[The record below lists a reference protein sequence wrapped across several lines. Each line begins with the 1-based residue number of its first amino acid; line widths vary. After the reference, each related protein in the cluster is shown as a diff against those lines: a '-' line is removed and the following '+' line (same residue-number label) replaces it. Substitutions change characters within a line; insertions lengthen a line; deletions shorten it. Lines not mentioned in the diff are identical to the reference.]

1 MKDSQFYQ
9 IMMMLWLILGVIA
22 TLPFTAVVSL
32 VMMVLNAVLALRAN
46 NKEKKQ

>member
-22 TLPFTAVVSL
+22 TIPFTVVVSL